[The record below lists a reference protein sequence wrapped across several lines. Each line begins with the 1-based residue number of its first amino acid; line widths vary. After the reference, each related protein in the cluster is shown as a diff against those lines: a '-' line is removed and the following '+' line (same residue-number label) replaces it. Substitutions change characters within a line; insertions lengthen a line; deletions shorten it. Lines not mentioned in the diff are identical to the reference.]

1 VRSSQQLIVVEL
13 FRGFRSQGLPDRLA
27 VPTGNQ
33 PRQRIWRKNVEM
45 ASRTH
50 AGLVRMRNEDAL
62 EVDLDRRIAVLAD
75 GMAA

>member
-1 VRSSQQLIVVEL
+1 
-13 FRGFRSQGLPDRLA
+13 
-27 VPTGNQ
+27 
-33 PRQRIWRKNVEM
+33 M